1 MTGIELSRNV
11 LKRFLMVSMLSSVRP
26 SLRPSKRWVMTSSG
40 QSKNKTKSQSYPAV
54 VSQASRFSLFLGKPS
69 IKNRSF
75 PLSRMAS
82 SSKLTVTS
90 LGTICPC
97 LIISATMLPSLL
109 PLFMCARSKSP
120 ADRCTNSKSRTTFA
134 HCVPLPAPGPPST
147 NTTVGV
153 ASEPIVGD
161 LTPSLATPPLLS
173 PAPMHA
179 TDVADVASA
188 ALANVVVA
196 NVAIFTIRPA
206 RGTDAD
212 ATPSHASIIAV
223 FTAALSC
230 ASSSLVS
237 LPSRS
242 RRHHIDRTH
251 GFDRVASHRIAS
263 TVVGAH
269 RSRSRVPS
277 RVRSFERSL
286 APIARARATPR
297 VSPTCRSR
305 ARLWGPTAED
315 VVSSRHSRARDA
327 MASEAARASSAR
339 ARSHA
344 RASCS
349 TAGRRGRGAS
359 TVTRARGKGTASGGS
374 DGREDEGR
382 DGQDWMAPI
391 EGFVRR
397 ASSLVTVYQAPAP
410 PTVTPTS
417 KLDALEAVVRWH
429 LGGETSATLV
439 MKEVRDV
446 IVNEVT
452 SFPADKLVVGET
464 PSVAMHVPVP
474 ALRATNRFPTSAKAL
489 AAGRSV
495 DNPGSESAVMPVE
508 LPVWDRWSQPTTA
521 MTLRTILMAT
531 SALAAAAGM
540 RIGTGAGEDSAA
552 KSKVYV
558 LLPDSP
564 QLGDLRTTF
573 ERLWPNNP
581 YEFVKYSR
589 DGLWEDFAS
598 DVCAPRRKGHKKL
611 VLLVNISAP
620 GDEEATE
627 SDGEAM
633 VSTVELLLEKGVAF
647 VQLTLW
653 LDSSLAIS
661 VTSGRPRTS
670 EKDRLKTLMEG
681 RTKILLGR
689 SVKRVEARKNVLRAF
704 EAAQADP
711 QGRALVVLEEMVN
724 EARLLGAMS
733 DEGEKL
739 MRDVRGKAS
748 AAEELALANA
758 LRAACLQVPMDIQAL
773 QATYARAEQFLANS
787 DYAEDVRASVDD
799 DLDESEDDAAASMSY
814 DPDPFA
820 AAIES
825 VSSGDDS
832 KKKKNARSALTAAV
846 IGAER
851 ALRAATFE
859 GELRAALADDSSRS
873 VEAVP
878 RLEALLIHAA
888 KLASNG
894 PPLTQEGAAK
904 LNTLV
909 SRVQSRATA
918 LQNMDNARAALI
930 EAMTPS
936 VDGVDRAV
944 GGITS
949 EDVKVLEDALTQA
962 RSSAWPWQLDELIDK
977 AESVLVRWRR
987 LERLE
992 TAILS
997 RSKTELRLAIEESQ
1011 QDSDSSDVDMRRAK
1025 TVLSELEAE
1034 SALEGGDQRL
1044 RAYFA
1049 ASKVA
1054 WATGTVTPE
1063 SAQML
1068 LTLRESLDI
1077 TQAEHEQIQRMA
1089 NAASGAVKPSKTN
1102 APKVSNTVSKQRSVQ
1117 FSGRSD
1123 GVRAPMFES
1132 AEVDIVS
1139 NVDESEDMETN
1150 EAKVAWANAV
1160 PDEDGVGEMTTD
1172 SSEAT
1177 SGWRRVGESIIY
1189 NEEEVIGVGSAGT
1202 YVFRGYVRH
1211 TSRARHAVA
1220 VKRIARPPGEKGRD
1234 LVQLVERE
1242 VELMTALNQSPLVP
1256 FFHCWGITSSNV
1268 FIAQELCPESLREHI
1283 ARQPNLTANKRIKLL
1298 RGIAEGI
1305 SWLHDDEKP
1314 QGCITH
1320 NDLKPENLLVTSN
1333 GQVKIAD
1340 VGLGV
1345 CLRKEEG
1352 DIDQYSLGT
1361 FNKYGVSI
1369 VLAGRAPEIIAGR
1382 PLTPAADIWAMGV
1395 VFFYVL
1401 TGFNSPFGEDPRVK
1415 PSDDE
1420 ILNGRYNL
1428 QRLMSV
1434 NSLPPRRA
1442 IEARHLL
1449 AAMLS
1454 PNPASRPAAWGIL
1467 NHPLL
1472 WDDSTALEKLSA
1484 LHANSA
1490 KMQTGLTSVLQSVNT
1505 KALLGGDSERGA
1517 LLAAVSMDL
1526 QDWQSQMEPALI
1538 ARVCNFAQR
1547 NTNGTS
1553 GAKSHQP
1560 KVSETSIKP
1569 MKMQGENNTKPYG
1582 SGFADLLRF
1591 CRNVYEH
1598 PPETNKELSPIV
1610 QKLLASADGDE
1621 SQLPFGVT
1629 VETPVRRLSRDQR
1642 RAIFAAYVTLT
1653 FPGLPLAVYECAQAC
1668 AQTIQKTPS
1677 KTIPRNEQ
1685 DRE

>member
-1 MTGIELSRNV
+1 
-11 LKRFLMVSMLSSVRP
+11 
-26 SLRPSKRWVMTSSG
+26 
-40 QSKNKTKSQSYPAV
+40 
-54 VSQASRFSLFLGKPS
+54 
-69 IKNRSF
+69 
-75 PLSRMAS
+75 MA
-82 SSKLTVTS
+82 
-90 LGTICPC
+90 C
-97 LIISATMLPSLL
+97 
-109 PLFMCARSKSP
+109 
-120 ADRCTNSKSRTTFA
+120 
-134 HCVPLPAPGPPST
+134 
-147 NTTVGV
+147 
-153 ASEPIVGD
+153 
-161 LTPSLATPPLLS
+161 
-173 PAPMHA
+173 
-179 TDVADVASA
+179 
-188 ALANVVVA
+188 
-196 NVAIFTIRPA
+196 
-206 RGTDAD
+206 
-212 ATPSHASIIAV
+212 
-223 FTAALSC
+223 
-230 ASSSLVS
+230 
-237 LPSRS
+237 
-242 RRHHIDRTH
+242 
-251 GFDRVASHRIAS
+251 
-263 TVVGAH
+263 
-269 RSRSRVPS
+269 
-277 RVRSFERSL
+277 
-286 APIARARATPR
+286 
-297 VSPTCRSR
+297 
-305 ARLWGPTAED
+305 
-315 VVSSRHSRARDA
+315 
-327 MASEAARASSAR
+327 ASSAR
-339 ARSHA
+339 ARSHT

-349 TAGRRGRGAS
+349 TAGRRGRVVS
-359 TVTRARGKGTASGGS
+359 TSARARGKGADGGGNAR
-374 DGREDEGR
+374 DVEARDE
-382 DGQDWMAPI
+382 QDWMAPI

-439 MKEVRDV
+439 MKEVTDV
-446 IVNEVT
+446 IVSEVT

-474 ALRATNRFPTSAKAL
+474 ALRATTKFPTSTKEL

-495 DNPGSESAVMPVE
+495 ENPGSESAVMPVE
-508 LPVWDRWSQPTTA
+508 LPVWDKWSQPTTA

-531 SALAAAAGM
+531 SALAAAGGM
-540 RIGTGAGEDSAA
+540 RIGTSAGEDSAV

-564 QLGDLRTTF
+564 QIGDLMTTF

-589 DGLWEDFAS
+589 DGLWEDLAS

-633 VSTVELLLEKGVAF
+633 VNTVELLLEKGVPF

-661 VTSGRPRTS
+661 VTSGRPRSS

-711 QGRALVVLEEMVN
+711 QGRALVVLEETVN
-724 EARLLGAMS
+724 EARSLGAMS
-733 DEGEKL
+733 NEGEKL
-739 MRDVRGKAS
+739 MQDIRGKAS

-758 LRAACLQVPMDIQAL
+758 LRAACLQVPMDVQAL

-799 DLDESEDDAAASMSY
+799 LDESEDDTAASMSY

-825 VSSGDDS
+825 VSTGDDS

-851 ALRAATFE
+851 ALRAATLE
-859 GELRAALADDSSRS
+859 GELRAALADESSRS

-878 RLEALLIHAA
+878 RLEALLLQAA

-936 VDGVDRAV
+936 VDGIDRAV

-949 EDVKVLEDALTQA
+949 EDVKELEDALTQA
-962 RSSAWPWQLDELIDK
+962 RSSAWPWQLDKLIDK
-977 AESVLVRWRR
+977 AERVLVRWRR

-1011 QDSDSSDVDMRRAK
+1011 QDPDSSDVDMRRAK

-1089 NAASGAVKPSKTN
+1089 NAASGMVKQTKTN
-1102 APKVSNTVSKQRSVQ
+1102 APKASNTVSKQRAVQ

-1132 AEVDIVS
+1132 AEVDAVS
-1139 NVDESEDMETN
+1139 SVDDSEDIETN
-1150 EAKVAWANAV
+1150 EAQVAWANAV

-1283 ARQPNLTANKRIKLL
+1283 ARQPNLTAHKRIKLL

-1428 QRLMSV
+1428 QKLMSG

-1454 PNPASRPAAWGIL
+1454 PNPASRPAAWGVL

-1472 WDDSTALEKLSA
+1472 WDDTTALDKLSA

-1490 KMQTGLTSVLQSVNT
+1490 KMQTSLTSVLQSVNT

-1547 NTNGTS
+1547 NTDGTT
-1553 GAKSHQP
+1553 GTDTHQS
-1560 KVSETSIKP
+1560 KVSESSVKP
-1569 MKMQGENNTKPYG
+1569 TKTQGENSTKPYG

-1591 CRNVYEH
+1591 CRNAYEH
-1598 PPETNKELSPIV
+1598 PPETNKELAPIV
-1610 QKLLASADGDE
+1610 QKLLAAADGDE
-1621 SQLPFGVT
+1621 SQLPFGLT
-1629 VETPVRRLSRDQR
+1629 AEIPVRRLSRDQR
-1642 RAIFAAYVTLT
+1642 RAIFAAYVTMT

-1668 AQTIQKTPS
+1668 AQNSQKS
-1677 KTIPRNEQ
+1677 DLEKRA
-1685 DRE
+1685 RS